1 MAVSGC
7 VDEAKR
13 DDGFTLIELLV
24 VMIILGMLAA
34 IAIPTF
40 LDQRRSAISS
50 GQVADLRS
58 VANEVESFM
67 VEYESYPDS
76 VNQVGS
82 QVSISSTGTRTQ
94 RVTVDNSLS
103 YALNPAGSAYCLRA
117 RNPKAAGDRFWIS
130 DAGGLQPSSTTVCP
144 F

>member
-1 MAVSGC
+1 MQRSVIPMT
-7 VDEAKR
+7 R

-24 VMIILGMLAA
+24 VMIIIGILAA

-40 LDQRRSAISS
+40 LDQRRSAVSS

-67 VEYESYPDS
+67 VEYESYPDLVS
-76 VNQVGS
+76 QSGS
-82 QVSISSTGTRTQ
+82 QVSISSLGTTTQ
-94 RVTVDNSLS
+94 RVTVDNTLS
-103 YALNPAGSAYCLRA
+103 YVLNAGATAYCLRA
-117 RNPKAAGDRFWIS
+117 RNPKAAGDRFWVS
-130 DAGGLQPSSTTVCP
+130 DAGGLQPPSTAACP